1 MLLNF
6 KTIEQFDECQ
16 TDRHTHAIDIT
27 PRPAMSLTCATDLIP
42 SREARELAQAFR
54 ALGNPHRLAIYLR
67 LLRHAEIQGAS
78 VLHSCALQELIDK
91 LDIGAP
97 TISHHIK
104 ELVAANLISVT
115 REGKYLRCALNEPM
129 RQRLAGTFDILA
141 HQTSAQA
148 L

>member
-1 MLLNF
+1 MTL
-6 KTIEQFDECQ
+6 
-16 TDRHTHAIDIT
+16 
-27 PRPAMSLTCATDLIP
+27 PCATDLTP

-67 LLRHAEIQGAS
+67 LLRHAEIQGAA

-97 TISHHIK
+97 TVSHHIK
-104 ELVAANLISVT
+104 ELVAASLISVT
-115 REGKYLRCALNEPM
+115 RDGKYLRCTLDEDM
-129 RQRLAGTFDILA
+129 RQKLADAFGRLA
-141 HQTSAQA
+141 HQTPPQA

>member
-1 MLLNF
+1 MTL
-6 KTIEQFDECQ
+6 
-16 TDRHTHAIDIT
+16 
-27 PRPAMSLTCATDLIP
+27 PCATDLIP

-67 LLRHAEIQGAS
+67 LLRHAESQGA

-104 ELVAANLISVT
+104 ELVAAGLISVT
-115 REGKYLRCALNEPM
+115 RDGKYLRCTLNEAM
-129 RQRLAGTFDILA
+129 RQRLAGTFDALA
-141 HQTSAQA
+141 HQMPAQA

>member
-1 MLLNF
+1 MPL
-6 KTIEQFDECQ
+6 
-16 TDRHTHAIDIT
+16 
-27 PRPAMSLTCATDLIP
+27 PCANDLVP

-67 LLRHAEIQGAS
+67 LLLHAETQSTA

-104 ELVAANLISVT
+104 ELVAAGLISVT
-115 REGKYLRCALNEPM
+115 RDGKYLRCTLNEAM
-129 RQRLAGTFDILA
+129 RQRLTGTFDVLA
-141 HQTSAQA
+141 HQTPAQA

>member
-1 MLLNF
+1 MTL
-6 KTIEQFDECQ
+6 
-16 TDRHTHAIDIT
+16 
-27 PRPAMSLTCATDLIP
+27 PCATDLIP

-67 LLRHAEIQGAS
+67 LLRHAETQGAS

-104 ELVAANLISVT
+104 ELVAAGLISVT
-115 REGKYLRCALNEPM
+115 RDGKYLRCTLNEVM
-129 RQRLAGTFDILA
+129 RHRLAGTFDVLA
-141 HQTSAQA
+141 HQMPAQA

>member
-1 MLLNF
+1 MTL
-6 KTIEQFDECQ
+6 
-16 TDRHTHAIDIT
+16 
-27 PRPAMSLTCATDLIP
+27 PCATDLPP

-67 LLRHAEIQGAS
+67 LLRHAETQGAA

-115 REGKYLRCALNEPM
+115 RDGKYLRCMLNEAM
-129 RQRLAGTFDILA
+129 RQRLVGTFDLHA
-141 HQTSAQA
+141 HQKPSEA

>member
-1 MLLNF
+1 
-6 KTIEQFDECQ
+6 
-16 TDRHTHAIDIT
+16 
-27 PRPAMSLTCATDLIP
+27 MSLTCATELIP

-67 LLRHAEIQGAS
+67 LLRHAETQGTS

-115 REGKYLRCALNEPM
+115 REGKYLRCALDEAM
-129 RQRLAGTFDILA
+129 RQRLADTFDILA
-141 HQTSAQA
+141 HRTSAQA

>member
-1 MLLNF
+1 MPL
-6 KTIEQFDECQ
+6 
-16 TDRHTHAIDIT
+16 
-27 PRPAMSLTCATDLIP
+27 PCATDLVP

-67 LLRHAEIQGAS
+67 LLLHAETQSTA

-104 ELVAANLISVT
+104 ELVAADLISVT
-115 REGKYLRCALNEPM
+115 RDGKYLRCTLNEAM
-129 RQRLAGTFDILA
+129 RQRLTDTFDILA
-141 HQTSAQA
+141 HRTSAQA